1 MRSPVARRRRRRF
14 WNRTQSFH
22 KNNARP
28 SQKHHSCVAL
38 WGQHSKTDNE
48 CSRQRIFGSER
59 TTSDRTNVQL
69 DRGLARSRVER
80 RHNEQPS
87 HCICPCCHT
96 SSRCSSVAIH
106 RCRSRSPEEGRQ
118 REYSQRVP
126 VEYE

>member
-38 WGQHSKTDNE
+38 WGQASRTNNE

-69 DRGLARSRVER
+69 DKRLARSRVER
-80 RHNEQPS
+80 RNEQPP
-87 HCICPCCHT
+87 HCM
-96 SSRCSSVAIH
+96 SFVAIH
-106 RCRSRSPEEGRQ
+106 RCPSRSPEEGRQ
-118 REYSQRVP
+118 R
-126 VEYE
+126 